1 VYAVMMQRVRILMSA
16 LNWACAPALFARRRG
31 RAACGRRRRRCGAAC
46 VAARPPL
53 WVCAPPSLD
62 EAAQQTAEQNCLFGN
77 RQTDADLL
85 APLFG
90 QQTPNRTSFCSAPL
104 LTSLVGGP
112 YICQAL
118 LIVTAPKQGLM
129 KDLETGR
136 VSIQLKNATVN

>member
-1 VYAVMMQRVRILMSA
+1 VSPPRVADRPAASH
-16 LNWACAPALFARRRG
+16 APRRDRRG
-31 RAACGRRRRRCGAAC
+31 TRSRRPARVAPWVACRPSGRRPAA
-46 VAARPPL
+46 VQA
-53 WVCAPPSLD
+53 SLD

-90 QQTPNRTSFCSAPL
+90 QQTPNRTSFCLAPL

-118 LIVTAPKQGLM
+118 LIVTAPMQGLM
-129 KDLETGR
+129 KNLETGR